1 MANVKAV
8 PDEYP
13 RVTPYLSIEGAA
25 EAIDFYCDILGAEEK
40 VRMPGPDGKVMH
52 AEIAIGGSMIMLA
65 DHTPDM
71 GGPTPKQLGG
81 TPVMLMVYVED
92 VDDVQARAIK
102 AGAKELR
109 PVQDQFYG
117 DRSGTFEDPWGHS
130 WNVASH
136 VEDVTPEEMDKRMAE
151 MMGGG

>member
-1 MANVKAV
+1 VVKAV

-13 RVTPYLSIEGAA
+13 RVTPYLTVEGAD
-25 EAIDFYCDILGAEEK
+25 EAIAFYRDVLGAEEK

-52 AEIAIGGSMIMLA
+52 AEIAIGNSMIMLA
-65 DHTPDM
+65 DHMPDM
-71 GGPTPKQLGG
+71 SGPTPKQLGG

-92 VDDVQARAIK
+92 VGDVQARALK

-117 DRSGTFEDPWGHS
+117 DRSGMFEDPWGHS